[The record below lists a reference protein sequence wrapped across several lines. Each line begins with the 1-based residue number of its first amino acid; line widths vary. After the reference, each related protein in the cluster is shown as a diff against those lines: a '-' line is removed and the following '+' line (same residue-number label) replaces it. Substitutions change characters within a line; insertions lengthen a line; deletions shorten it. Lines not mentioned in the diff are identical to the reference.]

1 MSSPG
6 EALIITEITFPFS
19 GLHAFRKGSWA
30 VPGSELACGFFVR
43 QPEAPE
49 QAAIL
54 LFDNFVSACEHSL
67 RNNKA

>member
-1 MSSPG
+1 
-6 EALIITEITFPFS
+6 
-19 GLHAFRKGSWA
+19 